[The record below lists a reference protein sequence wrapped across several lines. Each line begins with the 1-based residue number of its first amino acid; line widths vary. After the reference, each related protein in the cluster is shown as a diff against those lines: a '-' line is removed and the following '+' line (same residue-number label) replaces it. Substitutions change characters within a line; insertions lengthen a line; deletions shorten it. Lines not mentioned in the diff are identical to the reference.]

1 MTCTPFRSPDGKT
14 IGIIC
19 TRGGK
24 PRAPCLYCQTTYE
37 FLCDYRDK
45 PKAKRCSRKLCRV
58 HAHEIGE
65 DLHVCPDHVA
75 GKPTAADHDPTGSD
89 STRQSADRAPLQVH
103 TGNCNKHRGDPDAFD
118 VTFGSGGV
126 DGKPF
131 APSAVIFKEVRKAI
145 TEITM
150 LELTAKIELD
160 TWPDK
165 AKAKLD
171 KAERIK
177 REFWPKY
184 RRQFLAEMLVS
195 SGSSVPADWKADV
208 AEARARGVTGHRN
221 AWDRLLVRRRVV
233 LLCYCETRALCHRR
247 LLAEILVRMGAVD
260 AGELPTPEKDANQV
274 KLFAEGT

>member
-14 IGIIC
+14 IGFIC

-24 PRAPCLYCQTTYE
+24 PRAPCLYCRTTHE
-37 FLCDYRDK
+37 FLCDHRDK

-58 HAHEIGE
+58 HAHEIG
-65 DLHVCPDHVA
+65 DNLHVCPDHVA
-75 GKPTAADHDPTGSD
+75 AKDAPAPRRSD
-89 STRQSADRAPLQVH
+89 EPLQVH

-118 VTFGSGGV
+118 VTFGSGGIE
-126 DGKPF
+126 GKPF

-165 AKAKLD
+165 AKAKLE

-177 REFWPKY
+177 REFWTKY

-195 SGSSVPADWKADV
+195 SGSLVPADWKTDV
-208 AEARARGVTGHRN
+208 TEARARGVTAHHN
-221 AWDRLLVRRRVV
+221 AWERLLVRKRVV
-233 LLCYCETRALCHRR
+233 LLCYCETRVLCHRR